1 MTQEEL
7 IALTCRLQH
16 AFDIVRL
23 VDVNTATP
31 YSFNSAKEL
40 SAGNHTCFSVWN
52 RTQRCSNCI
61 SARALVEKSSGS
73 KFEFV
78 DDDIYFV
85 NVMYLE
91 ISDTPYVLEL
101 VKKINDELFPD
112 VYEKLSCIQKIDKF
126 NRTLYIDELTGTFNR
141 NYYEEQVLPLH
152 PTHAVAVIEVDQLE
166 HLMEAYGERTGKL
179 AIRTFA
185 DTISSCIRES
195 DILIRYSRDEFVVAF
210 SAIDREEFHEKV
222 ENIHQRIRRS
232 AVEGYDYSTIQLT
245 CSIGGCYIDQPF
257 DNILSKALALS
268 KTARNKGNT
277 VLVEYEAPVRQS
289 V

>member
-7 IALTCRLQH
+7 SALTNRLQH

-23 VDVNTATP
+23 VDVSTATP
-31 YSFNSAKEL
+31 YSFSSSNEL
-40 SAGNHTCFSVWN
+40 SAEEHTCFSAWD
-52 RTQRCSNCI
+52 RTRRCSNCI
-61 SARALVEKSSGS
+61 SAKALAEKSSGS

-91 ISDTPYVLEL
+91 VSGTPYVLEL

-112 VYEKLSCIQKIDKF
+112 VYEKLAYIKKIDKF
-126 NRTLYIDELTGTFNR
+126 NHTLYIDELTGTFNR

-166 HLMEAYGERTGKL
+166 HLTEAYGERAGKL

-185 DTISSCIRES
+185 DTISACIRES
-195 DILIRYSRDEFVVAF
+195 DILIRYSKDEFVIAF
-210 SAIDREEFHEKV
+210 SSIDRSEFHEKL
-222 ENIHQRIRRS
+222 ENIHQKIRHS
-232 AVEGYDYSTIQLT
+232 TVEGCDYGTLQLT

-257 DNILSKALALS
+257 NDILSKALALS
-268 KTARNKGNT
+268 KTARGKGNT
-277 VLVEYEAPVRQS
+277 VLVEYEAPI
-289 V
+289 